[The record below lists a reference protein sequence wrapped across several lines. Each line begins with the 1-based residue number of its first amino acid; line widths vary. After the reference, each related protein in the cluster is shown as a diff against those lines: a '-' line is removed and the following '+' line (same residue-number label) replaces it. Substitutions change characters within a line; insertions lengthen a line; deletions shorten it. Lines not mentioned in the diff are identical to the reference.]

1 MSDLRRQLEEAA
13 RSHRPDRARMLARIE
28 RARDLSAA
36 GAEPRGARARR
47 ARPGW
52 PRVALA
58 AVAAVAVCAIG
69 GTAVTSL
76 VQQDPA
82 APQEVSTGAL
92 PKTSAPTP
100 PLTGDSRPPPLPGQS
115 RTTDGPLWADGSVAP
130 DDNVHWAQS
139 NVTLKT
145 QETLTALTVELFVAR
160 TERLRST
167 GRWETR
173 PTADFDLSVH
183 ERDGMLVYRWSL
195 KSGRTVPAGTH
206 VFAGQ
211 YDHASGGRDAG
222 ADVYRATATAASGT
236 YEVHG
241 DFARTT

>member
-13 RSHRPDRARMLARIE
+13 RSHRPDRARMLARVE
-28 RARDLSAA
+28 RARDIAA
-36 GAEPRGARARR
+36 TGAEPRNTRARR
-47 ARPGW
+47 DRPAW
-52 PRVALA
+52 PRVTLA
-58 AVAAVAVCAIG
+58 AVAAAAVCAIG
-69 GTAVTSL
+69 GAAVTSL
-76 VQQDPA
+76 VPEDATGPR
-82 APQEVSTGAL
+82 EVSTGAL
-92 PKTSAPTP
+92 PETPAATP
-100 PLTGDSRPPPLPGQS
+100 PTTDDRRPPLPGQS

-145 QETLTALTVELFVAR
+145 QEPLTALTVELFVAR
-160 TERLRST
+160 TDRLRST

-183 ERDGMLVYRWSL
+183 ERDGMLVYRWTL
-195 KSGRTVPAGTH
+195 RSGRTVPAGTH

>member
-1 MSDLRRQLEEAA
+1 MSDLRRELEEAA
-13 RSHRPDRARMLARIE
+13 RSHRPDRARMLARVE
-28 RARDLSAA
+28 RARDRAAA
-36 GAEPRGARARR
+36 GAEPRSTRARR
-47 ARPGW
+47 TRPGW

-58 AVAAVAVCAIG
+58 AVAATAVCAIG
-69 GTAVTSL
+69 TVAVTSL
-76 VQQDPA
+76 VREDATGPR
-82 APQEVSTGAL
+82 VSTGTL
-92 PKTSAPTP
+92 PETPAATP
-100 PLTGDSRPPPLPGQS
+100 PPTGSGRPPLPGQS

-139 NVTLKT
+139 NVTLT
-145 QETLTALTVELFVAR
+145 TEEPLTALTVELFVAR
-160 TERLRST
+160 TDGVRTT

-173 PTADFDLSVH
+173 PEADFDLSVH
-183 ERDGMLVYRWSL
+183 ERDGMLVYRWTL
-195 KSGRTVPAGTH
+195 GPGRTVPAGTH

-211 YDHASGGRDAG
+211 YDHPSGGRDAG

>member
-13 RSHRPDRARMLARIE
+13 ASHRPDRARMLARVE
-28 RARDLSAA
+28 RARDLAA
-36 GAEPRGARARR
+36 TGAEPRGARARR
-47 ARPGW
+47 TRPAW

-58 AVAAVAVCAIG
+58 AVAAAAVCAIG
-69 GTAVTSL
+69 ATAVTSL
-76 VQQDPA
+76 VQEEA
-82 APQEVSTGAL
+82 TGPQKVSTGAL
-92 PKTSAPTP
+92 PETSAATP
-100 PLTGDSRPPPLPGQS
+100 PTTGDRPPPQPGRS

-145 QETLTALTVELFVAR
+145 QEPLTALTVELFVAR
-160 TERLRST
+160 TDRLRST

-183 ERDGMLVYRWSL
+183 ERDGMLVYRWTL
-195 KSGRTVPAGTH
+195 RSGRTVPAGTH

-222 ADVYRATATAASGT
+222 ADVYRATAKAASGT

-241 DFARTT
+241 DFAPTT

>member
-1 MSDLRRQLEEAA
+1 MSDVRRRLEEAA
-13 RSHRPDRARMLARIE
+13 RSHRPDRARILARVE
-28 RARDLSAA
+28 RARDL
-36 GAEPRGARARR
+36 GAARR
-47 ARPGW
+47 SPAARRLCTPW

-58 AVAAVAVCAIG
+58 AVAAASVCVFG
-69 GTAVTSL
+69 GVAVTSL
-76 VQQDPA
+76 VRQDA
-82 APQEVSTGAL
+82 STGREVSTGAL
-92 PKTSAPTP
+92 PETPAAPP
-100 PLTGDSRPPPLPGQS
+100 VTGHGRPPLPGGG
-115 RTTDGPLWADGSVAP
+115 RTADGPLWADGSVIP

-145 QETLTALTVELFVAR
+145 GEPLTALTVELFVAR
-160 TERLRST
+160 TERVRST

-173 PTADFDLSVH
+173 PAADFDLSVY
-183 ERDGMLVYRWSL
+183 ERDGMLVYRWTL
-195 KSGRTVPAGTH
+195 RAGRTVPAGTH

>member
-13 RSHRPDRARMLARIE
+13 RSYRPDRARVLARVE
-28 RARDLSAA
+28 RARDLTAA
-36 GAEPRGARARR
+36 GAEPRSPRARR
-47 ARPGW
+47 TRPGR

-58 AVAAVAVCAIG
+58 AVAATAVCVIG
-69 GTAVTSL
+69 GAAVTSL
-76 VQQDPA
+76 VQQDA
-82 APQEVSTGAL
+82 TGPQVSTGAL
-92 PKTSAPTP
+92 PETPAGTP
-100 PLTGDSRPPPLPGQS
+100 PATGDRPPPLPGQS

-145 QETLTALTVELFVAR
+145 QEPLTALTVELFVAR
-160 TERLRST
+160 TDRLRTT

-173 PTADFDLSVH
+173 PEADFDLSVH
-183 ERDGMLVYRWSL
+183 ERDSMLVYRWTL
-195 KSGRTVPAGTH
+195 RPGRTVPAGTH

-241 DFARTT
+241 DFARTN

>member
-13 RSHRPDRARMLARIE
+13 RSHRPDRARMLARVE
-28 RARDLSAA
+28 RARDLTAA
-36 GAEPRGARARR
+36 GAEPRNTRAGRT
-47 ARPGW
+47 RPSW
-52 PRVALA
+52 PRVTLA
-58 AVAAVAVCAIG
+58 AVAATAVCVIG
-69 GTAVTSL
+69 GAAVTSL
-76 VQQDPA
+76 VQQDA
-82 APQEVSTGAL
+82 TGPQVSTGAL
-92 PKTSAPTP
+92 PETP
-100 PLTGDSRPPPLPGQS
+100 ATTPEATGDRPPPLPGQS

-145 QETLTALTVELFVAR
+145 QEPLTALTVELFVAR
-160 TERLRST
+160 TDRLRST

-195 KSGRTVPAGTH
+195 RSGRTVPAGTH

-222 ADVYRATATAASGT
+222 ADVYRATATAASGA

-241 DFARTT
+241 DFARTP